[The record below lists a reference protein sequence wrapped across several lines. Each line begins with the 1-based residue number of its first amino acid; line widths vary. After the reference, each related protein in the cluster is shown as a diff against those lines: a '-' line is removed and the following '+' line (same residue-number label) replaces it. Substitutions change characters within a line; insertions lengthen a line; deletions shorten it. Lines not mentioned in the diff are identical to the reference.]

1 MSEPIPTALR
11 QVPNGLAITWSD
23 GQQGEVSWRR
33 LRDSCPCAVC
43 RVERA
48 SPPPD
53 LVLLAPGA
61 NQPCK
66 ATSLHAMGNYAYA
79 IAFNDGHRSGIFP
92 LPLLRALTCPADRPV
107 PPVSSRE

>member
-1 MSEPIPTALR
+1 MSAPIPTALR
-11 QVPNGLAITWSD
+11 QVPHGLSISWSD

-33 LRDSCPCAVC
+33 LRDACPCAVC

-61 NQPCK
+61 DQPCK

-92 LPLLRALTCPADRPV
+92 LPLLR
-107 PPVSSRE
+107 